1 MMSITGFGI
10 AAHSPNDAARTQ
22 AVSGGC
28 GIDKPEHA
36 PLHHPMKRRNQ
47 LLALFC
53 LVVFAALGVLYFQH
67 WVVQKPFGI
76 VLFIGEGL
84 APDRLAAARVFAAG
98 ADAPLAIDGMS
109 HTALVTNYSSDFAAP
124 DSGAA
129 ATAIATGA
137 KVSNR
142 SAATNG
148 GAHKS
153 LDTLFDLAR
162 AAGRT
167 TGLVTD
173 GRATDATATAFLALQ
188 SEPNDRT
195 ALAQEIVEHS
205 PIDVFLGGGSAEFLP
220 QEKGGYRSDG
230 RDLLLELRRN
240 GSEVVRTKAELEA
253 VPAWRRPKVFGSFSG
268 AELAYSDQLEARST
282 QPALSEMVRRGIEL
296 LQYNRTGYLLV
307 VDAALMRKAAQEN
320 NGERT
325 LSETVE
331 LDRAVAV
338 ALRYVGERS
347 MVVVCGDVAVGGL
360 AMNGAP
366 FRKDRGI
373 AVLGLSS
380 AGDPWLTWATGPNG
394 VTSYGAARLSGQPS
408 AQPSPTDEE
417 PVAHPP
423 QEPAAFYAKNALN
436 TVSDVV
442 AFGSGAGTEQLHGTI
457 DNTAI
462 FRIIRDSL

>member
-1 MMSITGFGI
+1 
-10 AAHSPNDAARTQ
+10 
-22 AVSGGC
+22 
-28 GIDKPEHA
+28 
-36 PLHHPMKRRNQ
+36 
-47 LLALFC
+47 
-53 LVVFAALGVLYFQH
+53 
-67 WVVQKPFGI
+67 
-76 VLFIGEGL
+76 
-84 APDRLAAARVFAAG
+84 
-98 ADAPLAIDGMS
+98 
-109 HTALVTNYSSDFAAP
+109 
-124 DSGAA
+124 
-129 ATAIATGA
+129 
-137 KVSNR
+137 
-142 SAATNG
+142 
-148 GAHKS
+148 
-153 LDTLFDLAR
+153 
-162 AAGRT
+162 
-167 TGLVTD
+167 
-173 GRATDATATAFLALQ
+173 
-188 SEPNDRT
+188 
-195 ALAQEIVEHS
+195 
-205 PIDVFLGGGSAEFLP
+205 
-220 QEKGGYRSDG
+220 
-230 RDLLLELRRN
+230 
-240 GSEVVRTKAELEA
+240 
-253 VPAWRRPKVFGSFSG
+253 VFGSFSG

-394 VTSYGAARLSGQPS
+394 VTPYGAARLSGQPS